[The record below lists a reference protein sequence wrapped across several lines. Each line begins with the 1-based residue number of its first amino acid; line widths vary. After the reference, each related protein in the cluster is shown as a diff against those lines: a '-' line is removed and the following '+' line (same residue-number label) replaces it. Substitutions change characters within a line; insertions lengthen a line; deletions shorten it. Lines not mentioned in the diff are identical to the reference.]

1 MHPEVKLKGLRL
13 RYKIPIICSIVL
25 VIVLILWFTFLI
37 DTVTIEG
44 NTYFSTTE
52 VEKSYT
58 GKWWQKNM
66 LTYFVFDKLGIKTDP
81 EYVRES
87 EITFPGFRSL
97 NVKLYEKT
105 ILAGVKYANHYIY
118 FDKEGM
124 VLETTD
130 KPKDDIAYF
139 VSDDITDF
147 TLYQTLST
155 GREGLLDQMI
165 NLAGRLKYY
174 KIIWD
179 TVEIDDEGKATL
191 MADKVSVRLGRKNDY
206 DEVLSVLPDVLKTA
220 VETKRAGE
228 IDLTNYKPGANI
240 IFKQK

>member
-1 MHPEVKLKGLRL
+1 
-13 RYKIPIICSIVL
+13 
-25 VIVLILWFTFLI
+25 
-37 DTVTIEG
+37 
-44 NTYFSTTE
+44 
-52 VEKSYT
+52 
-58 GKWWQKNM
+58 M

-87 EITFPGFRSL
+87 EITFPGFRSV
-97 NVKLYEKT
+97 NVKIYEKT

-130 KPKDDIAYF
+130 KPKEDIAYF
-139 VSDDITDF
+139 VSNDITDF

-155 GREGLLDQMI
+155 GREELLEQMI

-174 KIIWD
+174 KIMWD
-179 TVEIDDEGKATL
+179 TVEIDAEGKATL

-220 VETKRAGE
+220 VETKRTGE